1 MRRWNQQIK
10 TLNNYYKYAK
20 DVKINI
26 NMMKKVEYI
35 KKTQI
40 KHLEIKN
47 IISDVN
53 NKLNEISCRL
63 ETAEEKK
70 IVKLKS

>member
-70 IVKLKS
+70 Q

>member
-1 MRRWNQQIK
+1 
-10 TLNNYYKYAK
+10 
-20 DVKINI
+20 
-26 NMMKKVEYI
+26 MKKVEYI

-70 IVKLKS
+70 